1 MSAPTTTGAPLPALT
16 AEHLGEGLVLLPGS
30 DSVELKATVP
40 GADRRRVVQRLGLDP
55 LAAELRQVA
64 SFDTPDLGLNGH
76 GVVVRARRIQG
87 KAGDTVIKLRPINP
101 ADLSEDLRG
110 DRAFGV
116 EVDAMPGGY
125 LCSTSMKGTAKD
137 KKLRG
142 VFRGEAPARA
152 LFSAPQRALFDAYV
166 PAGVTWEDLRVLG
179 PLTLLRLKFA
189 PEGFPRRMVAELW
202 MYPDG
207 SQILELSA
215 KCLPAEA
222 FTAAAEAK
230 AFLASRGV
238 DLGAPQQTKTS
249 TALAYFAALDE

>member
-1 MSAPTTTGAPLPALT
+1 
-16 AEHLGEGLVLLPGS
+16 
-30 DSVELKATVP
+30 
-40 GADRRRVVQRLGLDP
+40 
-55 LAAELRQVA
+55 
-64 SFDTPDLGLNGH
+64 
-76 GVVVRARRIQG
+76 
-87 KAGDTVIKLRPINP
+87 
-101 ADLSEDLRG
+101 
-110 DRAFGV
+110 
-116 EVDAMPGGY
+116 
-125 LCSTSMKGTAKD
+125 MKGTAKD

-189 PEGFPRRMVAELW
+189 
-202 MYPDG
+202 
-207 SQILELSA
+207 
-215 KCLPAEA
+215 
-222 FTAAAEAK
+222 AEAK